1 MKSMVLTAKSYADLK
16 PFEMMAKR
24 FGIAVEFADDK
35 SEALLNYRAL
45 ARESRSAAQKAGFV
59 PDDVNKA
66 IKEVRKNR

>member
-1 MKSMVLTAKSYADLK
+1 
-16 PFEMMAKR
+16 MMAKR